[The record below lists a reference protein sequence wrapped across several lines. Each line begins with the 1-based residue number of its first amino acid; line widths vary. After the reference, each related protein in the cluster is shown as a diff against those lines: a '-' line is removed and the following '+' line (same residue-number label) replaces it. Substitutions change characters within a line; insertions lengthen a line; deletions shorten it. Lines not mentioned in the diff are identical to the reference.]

1 MKVFGKENST
11 LKMTRRAGKRPH
23 IITHYN
29 RALPKMKWFEISATI
44 VGSIDLPSHPEQ
56 FLAMQRFLQQ
66 LYCFH
71 QTNIAV
77 EAIFC

>member
-1 MKVFGKENST
+1 
-11 LKMTRRAGKRPH
+11 
-23 IITHYN
+23 
-29 RALPKMKWFEISATI
+29 